1 MTADLQKKLQAII
14 TAAQILDLRS
24 TGHADLLP
32 PEFAKFSD
40 EAIAGSLVQD
50 AVAVLAAVRDNDS

>member
-1 MTADLQKKLQAII
+1 MTADLQKKLQAIT

-50 AVAVLAAVRDNDS
+50 AVAVLAAVREAAS